1 MAWKKDDNGAL
12 VLDGENPIWVSDSGE
27 EKSVDYLA
35 MSKSLRETSTESR
48 QRKEKLRDL
57 EDKYAVFKDIE
68 DLAAWKAEA
77 DKAIETLKNLP
88 DKDKEFEAQLAEKV
102 AAATGTLKAQMADKD
117 KKLAEKDKAIA
128 DQTSRL
134 NSLLVKANVQSSKIL
149 ADRIKPEDRPLIR
162 RELERAGRVDAEGKV
177 FFVYDDGS
185 IIYAGDDSHNATADE
200 AVTLIMEKLG
210 IDPKTKLLSQND
222 TSGSGGNPNT
232 SGGIHTEPN
241 PWKKETWN
249 LTKQSEISVKDPA
262 RAKQLKAA
270 AGL

>member
-1 MAWKKDDNGAL
+1 MAWKKDDSGNFA
-12 VLDGENPIWVSDSGE
+12 LDGENPIWVTDSGE
-27 EKSVDYLA
+27 EKSVDYAA
-35 MSKSLRETSTESR
+35 MSKSLRDASAESR
-48 QRKEKLRDL
+48 QRKERLREL
-57 EDKYAVFKDIE
+57 EDKYALFKDVE

-77 DKAIETLKNLP
+77 DKAFESVKNMSE
-88 DKDKEFEAQLAEKV
+88 KDKEVEAQIAEKV
-102 AAATGTLKAQMADKD
+102 AAATGTLKAQMAEKD

-149 ADRIKPEDRPLIR
+149 SDRIKPEDRPLIR

-177 FFVYDDGS
+177 YFVFDDGAT
-185 IIYAGDDSHNATADE
+185 IYAGDDSHNANADE
-200 AVTLIMEKLG
+200 AIPLLMEKLG

-232 SGGIHTEPN
+232 SGGLHNEVN

>member
-1 MAWKKDDNGAL
+1 MAWKKDDKGAF
-12 VLDGENPIWVSDSGE
+12 VLDGENPIWVTDSGE
-27 EKSVDYLA
+27 EKSVDYPA
-35 MSKSLRETSTESR
+35 MSKSLREASTESR
-48 QRKEKLRDL
+48 QRKEKLREL
-57 EDKYAVFKDIE
+57 EDRYALFKDIE

-77 DKAIETLKNLP
+77 DKAFETVKNLSE
-88 DKDKEFEAQLAEKV
+88 KDKEFEMQLAEKV

-134 NSLLVKANVQSSKIL
+134 NSLLVKSHVQSSKIL
-149 ADRIKPEDRPLIR
+149 NERLKPEDKPLIR
-162 RELERAGRVDAEGKV
+162 RELERAGRVDADGKIY
-177 FFVYDDGS
+177 FVYDDGTT
-185 IIYAGDDSHNATADE
+185 IYAGEDSHNATADE
-200 AVTLIMEKLG
+200 AVTLIMERLG

-232 SGGIHTEPN
+232 SGSINGEVN